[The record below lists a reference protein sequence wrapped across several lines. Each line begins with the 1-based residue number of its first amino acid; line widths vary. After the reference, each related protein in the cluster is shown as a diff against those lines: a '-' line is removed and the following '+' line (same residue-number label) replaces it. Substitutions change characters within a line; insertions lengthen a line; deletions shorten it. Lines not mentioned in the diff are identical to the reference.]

1 MTDPLTPEQV
11 AEVARAIHERCD
23 TTITPEQREEWQ
35 ELCDAGLCGGCVLCF
50 GAPIPLFGKDDVLR
64 LLATVEAQAEVIERT
79 VEWLVAINYGFDFST
94 DEPLP
99 EPLRRPLA
107 EAWWRRDQVPD
118 AFPDVTV
125 DDYLDLLTEEAR
137 WGEVVAPRGDSDE

>member
-1 MTDPLTPEQV
+1 MTKPLTEQM
-11 AEVARAIHERCD
+11 AELRDWRDRMAPSYGPQAERTQYFGMARERRD
-23 TTITPEQREEWQ
+23 RWR
-35 ELCDAGLCGGCVLCF
+35 
-50 GAPIPLFGKDDVLR
+50 DVDR

-137 WGEVVAPRGDSDE
+137 WGEVVAPRGEST